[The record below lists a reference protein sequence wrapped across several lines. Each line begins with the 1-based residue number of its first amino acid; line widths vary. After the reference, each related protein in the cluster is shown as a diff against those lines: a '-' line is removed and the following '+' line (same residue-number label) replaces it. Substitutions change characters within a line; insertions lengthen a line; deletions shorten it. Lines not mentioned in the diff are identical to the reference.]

1 MLKCVQNR
9 NTIYLQIA
17 ESKIMNNDRQSIR
30 NTFKNYPDD
39 APKIMLKHYL
49 FNILSNHTQSMSLL
63 KKQDDE
69 RLFNNKLMII
79 KNMLNKKINK
89 KSVDKIPL
97 SQMIEFHNFNENSKS
112 KNMIHAH
119 SCLIV
124 PRKHILKT
132 PKLNMKPTKK
142 IDESKV
148 LEIIVSLA
156 MLMPKYAFD
165 FSVTHRPNVA
175 IKYMSKQFSRNNDRY
190 TVF

>member
-1 MLKCVQNR
+1 
-9 NTIYLQIA
+9 
-17 ESKIMNNDRQSIR
+17 MNNDRESIR

-39 APKIMLKHYL
+39 APKIMLKDYL

-63 KKQDDE
+63 RKQEDE

-79 KNMLNKKINK
+79 KNMVNKKINK

-97 SQMIEFHNFNENSKS
+97 SQMIEFHNFNENSP
-112 KNMIHAH
+112 NRNLIHAH

-124 PRKHILKT
+124 PNKHILKN
-132 PKLNMKPTKK
+132 PKLNTPATNK
-142 IDESKV
+142 IDETKV
-148 LEIIVSLA
+148 LQIIVQLA
-156 MLMPKYAFD
+156 IIIGRKYEFD
-165 FSVTHRPNVA
+165 FSVSHRPNVA

>member
-1 MLKCVQNR
+1 
-9 NTIYLQIA
+9 
-17 ESKIMNNDRQSIR
+17 MNNDRQSIR

-39 APKIMLKHYL
+39 APKIMLKDYL
-49 FNILSNHTQSMSLL
+49 FNILSNHTQSMSMLR
-63 KKQDDE
+63 KQEDE

-124 PRKHILKT
+124 PRKHILQT
-132 PKLNMKPTKK
+132 SKLNMPPPSNKP
-142 IDESKV
+142 DESKILDIV
-148 LEIIVSLA
+148 VSLA
-156 MLMPKYAFD
+156 MIIPKYNFD
-165 FSVTHRPNVA
+165 LSVTKRPNVA
-175 IKYMSKQFSRNNDRY
+175 IKYMSKQFSQNNDRY
-190 TVF
+190 NVF